1 MGSLVGL
8 MYHLFLVKI
17 ITLLTE
23 KRVHP
28 DLFVPEINEVDIYQ
42 FDPYDLPALSE
53 TKSDDQVWYIF
64 CEPHYKYANSKRA
77 HRATG
82 GGNWKITGR
91 GCDLKDKGR
100 VIGKKRTLVFC
111 RRGSTSKEIKTD
123 WVMHE
128 FYIEDS
134 PYYEVYYFVRFLLL
148 VPSSFLV
155 GSIEAVLIKICY
167 VWEIIEE
174 FCFLLHRKNKSSVST
189 PDDGQPSH
197 SLSSHYESRVTENSS
212 SEVESPPLSSDNL
225 SSDSLNCFPEIS
237 SVVGPQLEPQL
248 LSSDELDHF
257 HESISSMINPQP
269 PDEFDAVSGYNGL
282 NHSLVSALHSP
293 INQYQGSNSSYLN
306 GISNDCNLGS
316 YKFTGGLEDVVN
328 WQRNVQNQYPC
339 EVDVLTQ
346 SDIEAMVKELS

>member
-8 MYHLFLVKI
+8 MYHLFRVKI
-17 ITLLTE
+17 ITLLAE

-53 TKSDDQVWYIF
+53 TKSEDQVWYFF

-91 GCDLKDKGR
+91 GCDVKDKGR

-134 PYYEVYYFVRFLLL
+134 PYYEKNFV
-148 VPSSFLV
+148 VCY
-155 GSIEAVLIKICY
+155 IEKTK
-167 VWEIIEE
+167 
-174 FCFLLHRKNKSSVST
+174 KNKSSVST

-212 SEVESPPLSSDNL
+212 SEVESQQTMSQHLISDSRKHITENSFLDVESPPLSSD
-225 SSDSLNCFPEIS
+225 
-237 SVVGPQLEPQL
+237 
-248 LSSDELDHF
+248 EL
-257 HESISSMINPQP
+257 ESIYSMINPQP
-269 PDEFDAVSGYNGL
+269 PDEFDAVSGYNWL
-282 NHSLVSALHSP
+282 NHSSVSALQSP
-293 INQYQGSNSSYLN
+293 INQYQGSNSSYSN

-316 YKFTGGLEDVVN
+316 YEFTGGLEDVVN
-328 WQRNVQNQYPC
+328 SQRNVQNQYPC
-339 EVDVLTQ
+339 EVVLTQ

>member
-8 MYHLFLVKI
+8 MYHLFRVKI

-53 TKSDDQVWYIF
+53 TKSDDQVWYFF

-91 GCDLKDKGR
+91 GCDVKDKGR

-134 PYYEVYYFVRFLLL
+134 PYYEVE
-148 VPSSFLV
+148 SQQTMSQH
-155 GSIEAVLIKICY
+155 LISDS
-167 VWEIIEE
+167 
-174 FCFLLHRKNKSSVST
+174 RK
-189 PDDGQPSH
+189 H
-197 SLSSHYESRVTENSS
+197 ITENSFLD
-212 SEVESPPLSSDNL
+212 VESPPLSSD
-225 SSDSLNCFPEIS
+225 
-237 SVVGPQLEPQL
+237 
-248 LSSDELDHF
+248 EL
-257 HESISSMINPQP
+257 ESIYSMINPQP
-269 PDEFDAVSGYNGL
+269 PDEFDAVSGYNWL
-282 NHSLVSALHSP
+282 NHSSVSALQSP
-293 INQYQGSNSSYLN
+293 INQYQGSNSSYSN

-316 YKFTGGLEDVVN
+316 YEFTGGLEDVVN
-328 WQRNVQNQYPC
+328 SQRNVQNQYPC
-339 EVDVLTQ
+339 EVVLTQ

>member
-8 MYHLFLVKI
+8 MYHLFRVKI

-53 TKSDDQVWYIF
+53 TKSDDQVWYFF

-91 GCDLKDKGR
+91 GCDVKDKGR

-134 PYYEVYYFVRFLLL
+134 PYYEKNFV
-148 VPSSFLV
+148 VCY
-155 GSIEAVLIKICY
+155 IEKTK
-167 VWEIIEE
+167 
-174 FCFLLHRKNKSSVST
+174 KNKSSVST

-212 SEVESPPLSSDNL
+212 SEVESQQTMSQHLISDSRKHITENSFLDVESPPLSSNNL

-257 HESISSMINPQP
+257 H
-269 PDEFDAVSGYNGL
+269 
-282 NHSLVSALHSP
+282 
-293 INQYQGSNSSYLN
+293 
-306 GISNDCNLGS
+306 
-316 YKFTGGLEDVVN
+316 
-328 WQRNVQNQYPC
+328 
-339 EVDVLTQ
+339 
-346 SDIEAMVKELS
+346 

>member
-8 MYHLFLVKI
+8 MYHLFRVKI

-53 TKSDDQVWYIF
+53 TKSDDQVWYFF

-91 GCDLKDKGR
+91 GCDVKDKGR

-134 PYYEVYYFVRFLLL
+134 PYYEKNFV
-148 VPSSFLV
+148 VCY
-155 GSIEAVLIKICY
+155 IEKTK
-167 VWEIIEE
+167 
-174 FCFLLHRKNKSSVST
+174 KNKSSVST

-212 SEVESPPLSSDNL
+212 SEVESQQTMSQHLISDSRKHITENSFLDVESPPLSSD
-225 SSDSLNCFPEIS
+225 
-237 SVVGPQLEPQL
+237 
-248 LSSDELDHF
+248 EL
-257 HESISSMINPQP
+257 ESIYSMINPQP
-269 PDEFDAVSGYNGL
+269 PDEFDAVSGYNWL
-282 NHSLVSALHSP
+282 NHSSVSALQSP
-293 INQYQGSNSSYLN
+293 INQYQGSNSSYSN

-316 YKFTGGLEDVVN
+316 YEFTGGLEDVVN
-328 WQRNVQNQYPC
+328 SQRNVQNQYPC
-339 EVDVLTQ
+339 EVVLTQ

>member
-8 MYHLFLVKI
+8 MYHLFRVKI

-53 TKSDDQVWYIF
+53 TKSDDQVWYFF

-91 GCDLKDKGR
+91 GCDVKDKGR

-134 PYYEVYYFVRFLLL
+134 PYYEKNFV
-148 VPSSFLV
+148 VCY
-155 GSIEAVLIKICY
+155 IEKTK
-167 VWEIIEE
+167 
-174 FCFLLHRKNKSSVST
+174 KNKSSVST

-212 SEVESPPLSSDNL
+212 SEVESQQTMSQHLISDSRKHITENSFLDVESPPLSSD
-225 SSDSLNCFPEIS
+225 
-237 SVVGPQLEPQL
+237 
-248 LSSDELDHF
+248 EL
-257 HESISSMINPQP
+257 ESIYSMINPQP
-269 PDEFDAVSGYNGL
+269 PDEFDAISGYNWL
-282 NHSLVSALHSP
+282 NHSSVSALQLP
-293 INQYQGSNSSYLN
+293 INQYHGSNSSYSN

-316 YKFTGGLEDVVN
+316 YEFPGGLEDVVN
-328 WQRNVQNQYPC
+328 SQRNVQNQYPWML
-339 EVDVLTQ
+339 ED
-346 SDIEAMVKELS
+346 

>member
-8 MYHLFLVKI
+8 MYHLFRVKI

-53 TKSDDQVWYIF
+53 TKSDDQVWYFF

-91 GCDLKDKGR
+91 GCDVKDKGR

-134 PYYEVYYFVRFLLL
+134 PYYEV
-148 VPSSFLV
+148 
-155 GSIEAVLIKICY
+155 
-167 VWEIIEE
+167 E
-174 FCFLLHRKNKSSVST
+174 F
-189 PDDGQPSH
+189 
-197 SLSSHYESRVTENSS
+197 
-212 SEVESPPLSSDNL
+212 PPLSSNNL
-225 SSDSLNCFPEIS
+225 SSDSLNCFPETS

-257 HESISSMINPQP
+257 HESIYSMINPQP
-269 PDEFDAVSGYNGL
+269 PDEFDAVSGYNWL
-282 NHSLVSALHSP
+282 NHSSVSALQSP
-293 INQYQGSNSSYLN
+293 INQYQGSNSSYSN
-306 GISNDCNLGS
+306 GISNDCDLGS
-316 YKFTGGLEDVVN
+316 YESTGGLEDVVN
-328 WQRNVQNQYPC
+328 SQRNVQNQYPC
-339 EVDVLTQ
+339 EVVLTQ